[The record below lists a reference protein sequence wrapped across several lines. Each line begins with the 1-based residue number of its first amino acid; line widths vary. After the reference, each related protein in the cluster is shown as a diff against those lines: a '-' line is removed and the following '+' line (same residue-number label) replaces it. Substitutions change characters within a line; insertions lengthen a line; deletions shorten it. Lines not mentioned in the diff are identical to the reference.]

1 MYHNQTT
8 IEGNHFMVTKKVN
21 ILKIRCIIIPQP
33 FKVMILWQQ
42 DKLNILSEDQVAK
55 MLISHN

>member
-21 ILKIRCIIIPQP
+21 ILKIRCIIILQP
-33 FKVMILWQQ
+33 FKVMILCQQ
-42 DKLNILSEDQVAK
+42 DKLNILSENKFAEK
-55 MLISHN
+55 LI